1 MGSSCSAG
9 QTQHA
14 AEETKAAELC
24 WWGGIDAIIRSS
36 WGQQSIAAARDHERR
51 ATHPARVGECG
62 GTSSA
67 RWRSG
72 CLRFGWP
79 RCCGEH
85 EGGQQQAAPA
95 GAPVFATQFET
106 IQWAGRGSARWNW
119 TQAERKIQIQM
130 YNYQA
135 VLAARTASTRAAF
148 DDAGVKFVRN
158 SNKIDAR
165 VMEGGSQKTQ
175 VRQLE
180 ALCTATA
187 VLANTDMGVLEREAA
202 RRQMLFAVA
211 DGVDVDCSSDDEDG
225 EVVGAS
231 NSDSGSDSESD
242 VSSVGDDDDA

>member
-1 MGSSCSAG
+1 MDIVAGDSSSSSSSSD
-9 QTQHA
+9 
-14 AEETKAAELC
+14 EEQPQLTYSELYDAEL
-24 WWGGIDAIIRSS
+24 GGVAVCAFEL
-36 WGQQSIAAARDHERR
+36 GAATG
-51 ATHPARVGECG
+51 ATHRNDGCSRNNRRRFVINRELDSLVEKGYSRAEIDRHRGDTP
-62 GTSSA
+62 SS
-67 RWRSG
+67 
-72 CLRFGWP
+72 
-79 RCCGEH
+79 
-85 EGGQQQAAPA
+85 
-95 GAPVFATQFET
+95 
-106 IQWAGRGSARWNW
+106 
-119 TQAERKIQIQM
+119 K
-130 YNYQA
+130 
-135 VLAARTASTRAAF
+135 AF

-165 VMEGGSQKTQ
+165 VTEGGSQKTQ

-202 RRQMLFAVA
+202 WRQMLFAVA